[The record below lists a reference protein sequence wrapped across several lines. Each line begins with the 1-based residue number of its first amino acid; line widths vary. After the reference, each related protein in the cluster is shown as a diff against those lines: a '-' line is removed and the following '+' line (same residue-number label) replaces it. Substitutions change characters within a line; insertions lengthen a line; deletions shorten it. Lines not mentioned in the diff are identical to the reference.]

1 MAKSALKNPMN
12 GPLKDLLVVDLTRVL
27 VGPYCTMI
35 LSDLG
40 ARIIKIEAPEIGD
53 DSRNFGPFVKDYSA
67 YFMSLNRGKESIALN
82 LKNENDKKIFEKIL
96 AKADILVENFKPGTL
111 EKWGYGWKEVNKKFP
126 KLIYASAS
134 GFGQTGPLKEL
145 PAYDMVV
152 QGMGGLMSV
161 TGQPNS
167 EPTRVGTSIGD
178 ITAGLFTAIGINAA
192 LYDREKTGKGMY
204 IDVSMLDCQIAI
216 LENAIARYLSK
227 NEIPKPMGSRHPSIA
242 PFEAFKT
249 KNSYIIIAAGNDKL
263 FENLCN
269 ALNLKELVN
278 NNKFKSNSLRSEN
291 MDILKKIIEKKLSEN
306 NTEVWVNKFEEL
318 KIPCGPIY
326 NIKEAVENPQI
337 ESRNMIVKAFHKV
350 IGDFKLAGNPI
361 KMSTYKDEKTRG
373 NIPDL
378 DEHREKILKEFT

>member
-1 MAKSALKNPMN
+1 MD
-12 GPLKDLLVVDLTRVL
+12 GPLKNLLVVDLTRVL

-40 ARIIKIEAPEIGD
+40 ARVIKIEAPETGD
-53 DSRNFGPFVKDYSA
+53 DSRKFGPFIKNYSA

-82 LKNENDKKIFEKIL
+82 LKNKDDKIIFDKIL
-96 AKADILVENFKPGTL
+96 SKADVLVENFKPGTL
-111 EKWGYGWKEVNKKFP
+111 EKWGYGWKDVNKKYP

-152 QGMGGLMSV
+152 QGMGGLMSI
-161 TGQPNS
+161 TGHPNS

-178 ITAGLFTAIGINAA
+178 ITAGLFTTIGINAA
-192 LYDREKTGKGMY
+192 LYDRQKTGKGAY

-227 NEIPKPMGSRHPSIA
+227 NEIPEPMGSRHPSIA

-249 KNSYIIIAAGNDKL
+249 KDSYIIIAAGNDKL
-263 FENLCN
+263 FTKLCEILEISDISKDENFN
-269 ALNLKELVN
+269 T
-278 NNKFKSNSLRSEN
+278 NSKRCEN
-291 MDILKKIIEKKLSEN
+291 MDKLKKI
-306 NTEVWVNKFEEL
+306 FEEKLKSKNTKEWIKEMESL

-326 NIKEAVENPQI
+326 NIKQAVENDQI
-337 ESRNMIVKAFHKV
+337 KGRNMIVKSYHKK
-350 IGDFKLAGNPI
+350 IGEFRSAGNPI
-361 KMSTYKDEKTRG
+361 KMSTYDDKKTRG
-373 NIPDL
+373 DIPDL
-378 DEHREKILKEFT
+378 DEHREKILKEFI

>member
-1 MAKSALKNPMN
+1 ME
-12 GPLKDLLVVDLTRVL
+12 GPLKNLLVVDLTRVL

-40 ARIIKIEAPEIGD
+40 ARVIKIEAPETGD
-53 DSRNFGPFVKDYSA
+53 DSRKFGPFVEDYSA

-82 LKNENDKKIFEKIL
+82 LKNESDKIIFEKIL
-96 AKADILVENFKPGTL
+96 SKADILVENFKPGTL
-111 EKWGYGWKEVNKKFP
+111 EKWGFGWKQVNKKFP

-192 LYDREKTGKGMY
+192 LFDRQKTGKGMY

-249 KNSYIIIAAGNDKL
+249 KDSHIIIAAGNDKL
-263 FENLCN
+263 FEKLCA
-269 ALNLKELVN
+269 ALELN
-278 NNKFKSNSLRSEN
+278 DLISNKDYSTNSLRSEN
-291 MDILKKIIEKKLSEN
+291 MDKLKKLLENKLITKNTKNWVDILEK
-306 NTEVWVNKFEEL
+306 L
-318 KIPCGPIY
+318 KIPCGPIF

-337 ESRNMIVKAFHKV
+337 EARNMIVKSFHKI
-350 IGDFKLAGNPI
+350 IGEFKLAGNPI
-361 KMSTYKDEKTRG
+361 KMSSYEDKKTRG
-373 NIPDL
+373 DIPDL
-378 DEHREKILKEFT
+378 DEHRDKILKEFN

>member
-1 MAKSALKNPMN
+1 MD
-12 GPLKDLLVVDLTRVL
+12 GPLKNLLVVDLTRVL

-40 ARIIKIEAPEIGD
+40 ARVIKIEAPEIGD
-53 DSRNFGPFVKDYSA
+53 DSRKFGPFIENYSA

-82 LKNENDKKIFEKIL
+82 LKNDDDKKIFEKIL

-111 EKWGYGWKEVNKKFP
+111 EKWGYGWKEVSKKYP

-134 GFGQTGPLKEL
+134 GFGQTGPLREL

-161 TGQPNS
+161 TGQPNT

-192 LYDREKTGKGMY
+192 LYDRQKTGKGTF

-216 LENAIARYLSK
+216 LENAIARYLAK
-227 NEIPKPMGSRHPSIA
+227 NEIPEPMGSRHPSIT

-249 KNSYIIIAAGNDKL
+249 KDSYIIIAAGNDKL
-263 FENLCN
+263 FKNLCN
-269 ALNLKELVN
+269 VLQIQEISTDER
-278 NNKFKSNSLRSEN
+278 FSTNSLRSEN
-291 MDILKKIIEKKLSEN
+291 VDQLKKIIEEKLSLK
-306 NTEVWVNKFEEL
+306 TTDVWIKEMEQL
-318 KIPCGPIY
+318 KIPCGPIF
-326 NIKEAVENPQI
+326 NIKQAVENPQVQ
-337 ESRNMIVKAFHKV
+337 ERNMIISSFHKK
-350 IGDFKLAGNPI
+350 IGEFKSAGNPI
-361 KMSTYKDEKTRG
+361 KLSTYKDEKTRG
-373 NIPDL
+373 DIPDL
-378 DEHREKILKEFT
+378 DEHREKIIKEFC

>member
-1 MAKSALKNPMN
+1 MN
-12 GPLKDLLVVDLTRVL
+12 KGPLSGLLVLDLTRVL

-40 ARIIKIEAPEIGD
+40 ARVIKVEAPGVGD
-53 DSRNFGPFVKDYSA
+53 DSRGFGPFIEDQSA
-67 YFMSLNRGKESIALN
+67 YFMSLNRNKESIALN
-82 LKNENDKKIFEKIL
+82 LKVEEDKKIFEKIL
-96 AKADILVENFKPGTL
+96 DKTDILVENFKPGTL
-111 EKWGYGWKEVNKKFP
+111 TKWGYGWENLKDKYP

-192 LYDREKTGKGMY
+192 LYDRQKTGKGMY

-227 NEIPKPMGSRHPSIA
+227 GEIPKPMGSRHPSIS

-249 KNSYIIIAAGNDKL
+249 KDSYIIIAAGNDKL
-263 FENLCN
+263 FEGMCKVFDL
-269 ALNLKELVN
+269 ELYKDA
-278 NNKFKSNSLRSEN
+278 KFKTNADRNKNIEE
-291 MDILKKIIEKKLSEN
+291 LKKILEDKLKDKTTSEWCKVL
-306 NTEVWVNKFEEL
+306 EAKR
-318 KIPCGPIY
+318 IPCGPIN
-326 NIKEAVENPQI
+326 NIKEAVESPQTKA
-337 ESRNMIVKAFHKV
+337 RNMIVSAMHNK
-350 IGDFKLAGNPI
+350 IGEFKMAGNPI
-361 KMSTYKDEKTRG
+361 KMSSYEDKNTRG
-373 NIPDL
+373 QIPNL
-378 DEHREKILKEFT
+378 DQHREKILKEFGI

>member
-1 MAKSALKNPMN
+1 MN
-12 GPLKDLLVVDLTRVL
+12 DGPLKGLLVLDLTRVL
-27 VGPYCTMI
+27 VGPYCTMV

-40 ARIIKIEAPEIGD
+40 ARVIKVEAPGIGD
-53 DSRNFGPFVKDYSA
+53 DSRKFGPFIEEQSA

-82 LKNENDKKIFEKIL
+82 LKNEDDKKIFEKIL

-111 EKWGYGWKEVNKKFP
+111 ERWGYGWNDLKDKYP

-134 GFGQTGPLKEL
+134 GFGQTGPMKEL

-178 ITAGLFTAIGINAA
+178 ITAGLFTAIGVNAA
-192 LYDREKTGKGMY
+192 LFDRTKTGKGTH

-227 NEIPKPMGSRHPSIA
+227 GEIPQPMGSRHPSIA

-249 KNSYIIIAAGNDKL
+249 KNSYIIIAAGNEKL
-263 FENLCN
+263 F
-269 ALNLKELVN
+269 
-278 NNKFKSNSLRSEN
+278 
-291 MDILKKIIEKKLSEN
+291 
-306 NTEVWVNKFEEL
+306 
-318 KIPCGPIY
+318 
-326 NIKEAVENPQI
+326 Q
-337 ESRNMIVKAFHKV
+337 
-350 IGDFKLAGNPI
+350 
-361 KMSTYKDEKTRG
+361 
-373 NIPDL
+373 
-378 DEHREKILKEFT
+378 

>member
-1 MAKSALKNPMN
+1 MD
-12 GPLKDLLVVDLTRVL
+12 GPLKNLLVVDLTRVL

-40 ARIIKIEAPEIGD
+40 ARVIKVEAPEIGD
-53 DSRNFGPFVKDYSA
+53 DSRKFGPFIENYSA

-82 LKNENDKKIFEKIL
+82 LKNDDDKKIFEKIL

-111 EKWGYGWKEVNKKFP
+111 EKWGYGWKEISKKYP

-134 GFGQTGPLKEL
+134 GFGQTGPLREL

-161 TGQPNS
+161 TGQPNT

-192 LYDREKTGKGMY
+192 LYDRQKTGKGTF

-216 LENAIARYLSK
+216 LENAIARYLAK
-227 NEIPKPMGSRHPSIA
+227 NEIPEPMGSRHPSIT

-249 KNSYIIIAAGNDKL
+249 KDSYIIIAAGNDKL
-263 FENLCN
+263 FKNLCN
-269 ALNLKELVN
+269 VLQIQEISTDER
-278 NNKFKSNSLRSEN
+278 FSTNSLRSEN
-291 MDILKKIIEKKLSEN
+291 VDQLKKIIEEKLSLKTTDEWIK
-306 NTEVWVNKFEEL
+306 EMEQL
-318 KIPCGPIY
+318 KIPCGPIF
-326 NIKEAVENPQI
+326 NIKQAVENPQVQ
-337 ESRNMIVKAFHKV
+337 ERNMIISSFHKK
-350 IGDFKLAGNPI
+350 IGEFKSAGNPI

-373 NIPDL
+373 DIPDL
-378 DEHREKILKEFT
+378 DEHREKIIKEFC

>member
-1 MAKSALKNPMN
+1 MD
-12 GPLKDLLVVDLTRVL
+12 GPLKNLLVVDLTRVL
-27 VGPYCTMI
+27 VGPYCTMV

-40 ARIIKIEAPEIGD
+40 ARVIKVEAPEIGD
-53 DSRNFGPFVKDYSA
+53 DSRKFGPFIKDYSA

-82 LKNENDKKIFEKIL
+82 LKNSDDKKIFEKIL
-96 AKADILVENFKPGTL
+96 SKADILVENFKPGTL
-111 EKWGYGWKEVNKKFP
+111 EKWGFGWKDLNKKFP

-145 PAYDMVV
+145 TAYDMVV

-192 LYDREKTGKGMY
+192 LYDRQKTGKGMY

-249 KNSYIIIAAGNDKL
+249 KDSYIIIAAGNDKL
-263 FENLCN
+263 FEKLCV
-269 ALNLKELVN
+269 LLKIPEVN
-278 NNKFKSNSLRSEN
+278 KNSKFSDNSSRAKN
-291 MDILKKIIEKKLSEN
+291 MDELKKILEDKLSN
-306 NTEVWVNKFEEL
+306 KNTNEWVNDMEKE
-318 KIPCGPIY
+318 KIPCGPIF
-326 NIKEAVENPQI
+326 NIKEAVENPQV
-337 ESRNMIVKAFHKV
+337 ESRNMIVKAYHKV

-361 KMSTYKDEKTRG
+361 KMSAYKDEKTRG
-373 NIPDL
+373 DIPDL
-378 DEHREKILKEFT
+378 DEHREKIIKEFDI

>member
-1 MAKSALKNPMN
+1 MK

-40 ARIIKIEAPEIGD
+40 ARVIKIEAPEIGD
-53 DSRNFGPFVKDYSA
+53 DSRKFGPFVKDYSA

-82 LKNENDKKIFEKIL
+82 LKNEDDKKIFEKIL

-111 EKWGYGWKEVNKKFP
+111 EKWGFGWKQVSKKYP

-192 LYDREKTGKGMY
+192 LYDRQKTGKGMH

-249 KNSYIIIAAGNDKL
+249 KDSYIIIAAGNDKL

-269 ALNLKELVN
+269 ALDLKDLIMDE
-278 NNKFKSNSLRSEN
+278 KYKSNSLRSEN
-291 MDILKKIIEKKLSEN
+291 MNELKKILEGKLINKTTNE
-306 NTEVWVNKFEEL
+306 WVKNLESL
-318 KIPCGPIY
+318 KIPCGPIF
-326 NIKEAVENPQI
+326 NIKEAVENPQV
-337 ESRNMIVKAFHKV
+337 EARNMIVKAYHKV

-361 KMSTYKDEKTRG
+361 KMSTYEDEKTRG
-373 NIPDL
+373 DIPDL
-378 DEHREKILKEFT
+378 DEHREKIIKEFN